1 MGGLWIRG
9 RLVYRTDC
17 SNDGSASPVPPSLG
31 LCPPEAPTAVR
42 STPSARQ
49 RLTTDH
55 INILFNIQNKNHLRR
70 KVRHFIVIEWNE
82 PKTRFR
88 GESYQLSETKRWPL
102 PSITIFPALVT
113 FYKDDLSI
121 SLKDY
126 LDIPYFLAQWIFLSL
141 DTKTMDQDYLTQVE
155 MEKFVGVNM
164 NVNGRR
170 VKNLNSHNILTLALE
185 GWT

>member
-1 MGGLWIRG
+1 
-9 RLVYRTDC
+9 
-17 SNDGSASPVPPSLG
+17 
-31 LCPPEAPTAVR
+31 
-42 STPSARQ
+42 
-49 RLTTDH
+49 
-55 INILFNIQNKNHLRR
+55 
-70 KVRHFIVIEWNE
+70 
-82 PKTRFR
+82 
-88 GESYQLSETKRWPL
+88 
-102 PSITIFPALVT
+102 VT

-185 GWT
+185 G